1 VANNKTLV
9 LPLARTTSDHIPC
22 KIQIG
27 TRIPKANIFR
37 FENYWFNHDCC
48 FSQISNA
55 WSIPSRKV
63 NSAHVVSDKL
73 KLLRRI
79 LKHWAKSL
87 SNLSALI
94 ANCNATLS
102 FFDKLEEHRDLF
114 QQEADFR
121 SIHKLHIQ
129 NLLRTQNIYWRQRF
143 TQRLVQF
150 GDENTKF
157 FHAMATE
164 RYRRNVISQISDS
177 TGRLVSDHVEKS
189 GLFY

>member
-63 NSAHVVSDKL
+63 NSAHVVGDKL

-79 LKHWAKSL
+79 LKHWAKGL

-121 SIHKLHIQ
+121 SNHKLHIQ
-129 NLLRTQNIYWRQRF
+129 SAENAKHLLKTKIY
-143 TQRLVQF
+143 
-150 GDENTKF
+150 TK
-157 FHAMATE
+157 AGP
-164 RYRRNVISQISDS
+164 IW
-177 TGRLVSDHVEKS
+177 G
-189 GLFY
+189 